1 MSELEIAVKRVKPA
15 VFGVSEANLHYT
27 TDLSLVQL
35 PGYTLITSNTLKNP
49 KIQMSRV
56 VVYLSEGMSGTV
68 REDLMSD
75 DFSSIWVELSV
86 PGRAKKL
93 LVSNIYRDHQW
104 MRQGLDKSSKSDY
117 AVMARWQTYLR
128 QWKSALETEAE
139 VHCLGDFNLD
149 STRLLNSTGHQKPLV
164 QALLQQVVPL
174 GVTQCAPAA
183 TWIPQGGQRG
193 QPSGLDHHWTNR
205 PDKISEVQALA
216 IGNSDH
222 KLISAV
228 RYAKVVQIGQQYV
241 NKRSYKK
248 FDKRIFLDQVKKI
261 QWWPVYR
268 CVNVDEAVEVFTK
281 SLTSILDRPE
291 MAPVKRFQSRRHY
304 ASWLSDE
311 TKTLMITRDEAMKK
325 YNRTLLPEDWEA
337 ARSIRNHVTRL
348 LKSEKCRDVRKRIK
362 NCEEEQDSGR
372 VWKNIRSYLGWGG
385 NSGAPTRLT
394 DAAGQLITS
403 PAGMSELQNSYYIKK
418 VEKIREQ
425 LPRQGDPTARL
436 RKFLE
441 ARPQPSPPGLT
452 LTCVTPQNIDKIIRN
467 LKNSKACGLD
477 NIDTYI
483 MKLARPYIVPAVTH
497 IVNQSITT
505 LTFPKAYKVAKVVP
519 LYKGKDSPVTAPKS
533 YRPVALLPITSKVLK
548 RVVHT
553 QLMSYMDQHQ
563 LWHPQHHAYRSH
575 HSTTTAMLSMH
586 DCWVEAA
593 ENGKIAGM
601 TMVDMSAAFDVVD
614 IQLLLKKCCIFNF
627 SREAEQWMWSYL
639 TDRSQCTSISGSTS
653 SVLPLVAG
661 VPQGSI
667 LGPALYTLFTCDF
680 PEVVHEADCPHSPH
694 NRPQEEPAFYR
705 TMCTECGGLLCYAD
719 DSTYTVTANS
729 EAELSTKMSSK
740 FQTMSQ
746 YLKDNRLCINT
757 DKTHIMVMCTE
768 QRQRHIDTTAVSLN
782 TGSEVI
788 SPTPVEFLLGVQVD
802 QNLGFGTNLFNGKS
816 SVISSLNVRIGALKR
831 ISKISSFK
839 TRLSVCSSL
848 VISKILY
855 VLPLYG
861 GAPEYMM
868 TALQQKMT
876 AALRIVTKKKWD
888 VRGRRLTSTAELLTQ
903 CGLLSVKQMVF
914 YHSVA
919 AVHKVLKHRAPEYLH
934 QVVTN
939 ALSSGVRHRY
949 PTSTAG
955 TRAVTPA
962 RLSVANTSF
971 RWRASTQYAALP
983 QDLQLERSLPKFLT
997 ALREHTR
1004 RHVPI

>member
-1 MSELEIAVKRVKPA
+1 
-15 VFGVSEANLHYT
+15 
-27 TDLSLVQL
+27 
-35 PGYTLITSNTLKNP
+35 
-49 KIQMSRV
+49 
-56 VVYLSEGMSGTV
+56 
-68 REDLMSD
+68 
-75 DFSSIWVELSV
+75 
-86 PGRAKKL
+86 
-93 LVSNIYRDHQW
+93 
-104 MRQGLDKSSKSDY
+104 
-117 AVMARWQTYLR
+117 
-128 QWKSALETEAE
+128 
-139 VHCLGDFNLD
+139 
-149 STRLLNSTGHQKPLV
+149 
-164 QALLQQVVPL
+164 
-174 GVTQCAPAA
+174 
-183 TWIPQGGQRG
+183 
-193 QPSGLDHHWTNR
+193 
-205 PDKISEVQALA
+205 
-216 IGNSDH
+216 
-222 KLISAV
+222 
-228 RYAKVVQIGQQYV
+228 
-241 NKRSYKK
+241 
-248 FDKRIFLDQVKKI
+248 
-261 QWWPVYR
+261 
-268 CVNVDEAVEVFTK
+268 
-281 SLTSILDRPE
+281 
-291 MAPVKRFQSRRHY
+291 
-304 ASWLSDE
+304 
-311 TKTLMITRDEAMKK
+311 
-325 YNRTLLPEDWEA
+325 
-337 ARSIRNHVTRL
+337 
-348 LKSEKCRDVRKRIK
+348 
-362 NCEEEQDSGR
+362 
-372 VWKNIRSYLGWGG
+372 
-385 NSGAPTRLT
+385 
-394 DAAGQLITS
+394 
-403 PAGMSELQNSYYIKK
+403 
-418 VEKIREQ
+418 
-425 LPRQGDPTARL
+425 
-436 RKFLE
+436 
-441 ARPQPSPPGLT
+441 
-452 LTCVTPQNIDKIIRN
+452 
-467 LKNSKACGLD
+467 
-477 NIDTYI
+477 

-497 IVNQSITT
+497 FVNQSITT

-533 YRPVALLPITSKVLK
+533 YRPVALLPITSKVLE

-563 LWHPQHHAYRSH
+563 LWHPQHHAYHSH
-575 HSTTTAMLSMH
+575 HSTTTVMFSMH

-614 IQLLLKKCCIFNF
+614 IQLLLKKCHIFNF

-639 TDRSQCTSISGSTS
+639 TNRSQCTSISGSTS

-661 VPQGSI
+661 IPQGSI

-680 PEVVHEADCPHSPH
+680 PEVVHEANCPHSPH

-705 TMCTECGGLLCYAD
+705 TMCTECGGLVCYAN

-768 QRQRHIDTTAVSLN
+768 QRRRHIDTTAVSLN

-816 SVISSLNVRIGALKR
+816 SVISSLNVRIGALKQ

-868 TALQQKMT
+868 TALQQNMT
-876 AALRIVTKKKWD
+876 AALRIVTKNKWD
-888 VRGRRLTSTAELLTQ
+888 VRGRRLTSAAELLNQ

-919 AVHKVLKHRAPEYLH
+919 AVHKVLNHRAPEYLH

-983 QDLQLERSLPKFLT
+983 QDLQQERSLPKFLT